1 MILIQVS
8 TIYKY
13 YFALSKVYL
22 FIQSKLYKHFELT
35 IFMGYILIAPVG
47 ENSKA
52 LFVGMKE
59 FPTERVIL
67 LATKEYFKEA
77 KKISQKLE
85 DFTIKTEIRELDG
98 NVLEIIFEEFA
109 DVCSIYDNDNIIVNV
124 ATGNHSTTC
133 ASLSAAYANGLKA
146 FDVMGDMVVIL
157 PIMKLSYYHE
167 LSDNKMD
174 ILKELSDKEFEP
186 INKISEKL
194 KMSISLLSYHINGND
209 KYKGLKSHRLID
221 TKLVNKNLH
230 IKLSAM
236 GKLLLKGY
244 IQKKR

>member
-1 MILIQVS
+1 
-8 TIYKY
+8 
-13 YFALSKVYL
+13 
-22 FIQSKLYKHFELT
+22 
-35 IFMGYILIAPVG
+35 MGHILIAPIG

-67 LATKEYFKEA
+67 LTTKEYFKEA

-85 DFTIKTEIRELDG
+85 DFTIKSEIRELEG
-98 NVLEIIFEEFA
+98 NILESVFKEFA
-109 DVCSIYDNDNIIVNV
+109 DICSIYDNDNILVNV
-124 ATGNHSTTC
+124 ATGNHTTTC

-146 FDVMGDMVVIL
+146 FDVMEEMTIML
-157 PIMKLSYYHE
+157 PILKLSYYHE
-167 LSDNKMD
+167 LSENKME
-174 ILKELSDKEFEP
+174 ILRSIDENNFQPITELSK
-186 INKISEKL
+186 KI

-209 KYKGLKSHRLID
+209 KYKGLKDHRLID

-230 IKLSAM
+230 IKLSSM

-244 IQKKR
+244 IQKKSGK